1 MIEHRPSLAET
12 AGSVPVERQNLQ
24 STRMSGLDRAVTPR
38 LSAARIG
45 RFAVLHLLGAGGMG
59 QVYAAYDAE
68 LDRKIAIKLL
78 LAEDSVDAEGRTRLL
93 REAQAMARVSHP
105 NVVPIFEVGEHEGG
119 IFIAMEYV
127 DGTTLRDWCAEAS
140 RSWRELVAVYLQ
152 AARGLAAAHGVGII
166 HRDFKPD
173 NALVSVE
180 GEPRV
185 RVLDFGL
192 AALPGAELSGGV
204 DVVASPSAD
213 DRLTLTGAV
222 MGTPAYMAPEQQRGG
237 DVDARADVFALCVAL
252 YEAIYGVRPF
262 AGATVTELFAAVQA
276 GELRPPPEGAESTP
290 RELRDLLRRGLA
302 VDPEA
307 RWPSMSALAEAL
319 AGLLDEKEERARDRR
334 RGLRVRLRFL
344 TAAALLASTA
354 IIRQLVAPSAARSTT
369 GHQLRFNAVAI
380 TLLAI
385 SVVVSYGTL
394 RRSRYERRVFAFIST
409 LVLTLTANNLNFHL
423 RGLTLEAALTT
434 DMVLVAGFFIVGS
447 MLLERLFALALLPC
461 GVGIVL
467 LVASPLP
474 AYLAFELT
482 MLTNLVLIGLIWLR
496 RHGDAVGTR
505 SKRPGARGRLIEAL
519 GDGDSPTVSGR
530 DERSPAVTRDDR
542 LG

>member
-12 AGSVPVERQNLQ
+12 AGSATVERQNLR
-24 STRMSGLDRAVTPR
+24 STRMSGLDRAVRPR

-68 LDRKIAIKLL
+68 LDRRIAIKLL
-78 LAEDSVDAEGRTRLL
+78 LGEGSGDAEGRTRLL

-105 NVVPIFEVGEHEGG
+105 NVVPIFEVGEHEGR

-127 DGTTLRDWCAEAS
+127 HGITLREWCAEAS
-140 RSWRELVAVYLQ
+140 RSWQELVAVYLQ
-152 AARGLAAAHGVGII
+152 AARGLAAAHDVGII

-173 NALVSVE
+173 NALVSAG

-192 AALPGAELSGGV
+192 AALPGAALGASA
-204 DVVASPSAD
+204 DVIACSIPD

-237 DVDARADVFALCVAL
+237 DVDDRADVFALCVAL

-262 AGATVTELFAAVQA
+262 AGATVSELFAAVQA
-276 GELRPPPEGAESTP
+276 GELRPPPEGAEAAP
-290 RELRDLLRRGLA
+290 KELRDLLRRGLA
-302 VDPEA
+302 VEPDA
-307 RWPSMSALAEAL
+307 RWPSMSALASAL

-344 TAAALLASTA
+344 TVAGLLASAA
-354 IIRQLVAPSAARSTT
+354 IVRQLVAPSAERSTT
-369 GHQLRFNAVAI
+369 GHQLRFNAIAI
-380 TLLAI
+380 TLLAL
-385 SVVVSYGTL
+385 SVVVSFRTL

-409 LVLTLTANNLNFHL
+409 LVVTLTANNLNFHL
-423 RGLTLEAALTT
+423 RGLSLEAALTT
-434 DMVLVAGFFIVGS
+434 DIVLVAGFFVVGS
-447 MLLERLFALALLPC
+447 MVFERWFALALLPC
-461 GVGIVL
+461 AAGIML
-467 LVASPLP
+467 LTASPVP
-474 AYLAFELT
+474 AHLAFELT
-482 MLTNLVLIGLIWLR
+482 MIANIVLVGLLWLR
-496 RHGDAVGTR
+496 RYGSPGTKLGRRAASRQPSEAPGDRIRAAAGLR
-505 SKRPGARGRLIEAL
+505 D
-519 GDGDSPTVSGR
+519 DG
-530 DERSPAVTRDDR
+530 SPAADR
-542 LG
+542 EERRSS